1 MNNAA
6 PLISDRG
13 RTRSNWRSA
22 VRKGWARSKYLH
34 LLALPGVLFY
44 LIFNYV
50 PMYGVL
56 IAFQDFQPLNGVWGS
71 PWVGVDQFVKFFQ
84 HMYFWRVIRNTLL
97 LSILELVFVFPLQ
110 ILFAILLNEVR
121 NRFYKRFVQTV
132 SYLPHFISL
141 PAIVGMLF
149 MFLSPQDGPLN
160 MLLVKVFHMEPINF
174 MGVSEWF
181 RPLYILSD
189 IWTQLG
195 WGAIIYLAA
204 LTNVN
209 PDMYES
215 ASLDGASR
223 VKMIW
228 HITLPAIQPTV
239 MIMLLLQI
247 GKMMSLGADKVLL
260 MQSPVTYE
268 VSDVISTFVYRRGLE
283 FGEYSFAT
291 AVGFFNSLI
300 NIFLLLTANWIV
312 KKTTDNSL
320 F

>member
-1 MNNAA
+1 MNHVA
-6 PLISDRG
+6 PLANDPVKKRDS
-13 RTRSNWRSA
+13 WA
-22 VRKGWARSKYLH
+22 AAFKKGWARSKYLH
-34 LLALPGVLFY
+34 LLALPGVLYY

-50 PMYGVL
+50 PMYGIL
-56 IAFQDFQPLNGVWGS
+56 IAFQDFQPLKGVWGS
-71 PWVGVDQFVKFFQ
+71 TWIGFDQFKAFFQ

-97 LSILELVFVFPLQ
+97 LSFLELLFVFPLQ
-110 ILFAILLNEVR
+110 ILFAIFLNEIR

-149 MFLSPQDGPLN
+149 MFLSPQDGPFN

-174 MGVSEWF
+174 MGQSEWF

-189 IWTQLG
+189 IWTTLG

-223 VKMIW
+223 VQMIW
-228 HITLPAIQPTV
+228 HITLPAIQPTI

-283 FGEYSFAT
+283 FGEFSFAT

>member
-1 MNNAA
+1 MNKAA
-6 PLISDRG
+6 ALAGDRTVVRNG
-13 RTRSNWRSA
+13 WRSA
-22 VRKGWARSKYLH
+22 VRNGWARSKHLH

-56 IAFQDFQPLNGVWGS
+56 IAFQDFQPNKGVWGS
-71 PWVGVDQFVKFFQ
+71 PWVGFDQFAAFFN
-84 HMYFWRVIRNTLL
+84 HMYFWRVIRNTIL
-97 LSILELVFVFPLQ
+97 LSVLELLFVFPLQ
-110 ILFAILLNEVR
+110 ILFALLLNEVR
-121 NRFYKRFVQTV
+121 SRFYKRFVQTV

-160 MLLVKVFHMEPINF
+160 MLLVNVFRMEPINF
-174 MGVSEWF
+174 MGQSEWF
-181 RPLYILSD
+181 RPLYIMSD

-215 ASLDGASR
+215 ASIDGATR
-223 VKMIW
+223 LRMIW

-260 MQSPVTYE
+260 MQSPATYE

-300 NIFLLLTANWIV
+300 NIGLLLTANWIV